1 LAEIDHIIL
10 QEERRLYGDKAY
22 VGQEE
27 AICARAPQA
36 RNFMERPAAR
46 KFPLSVEK
54 QRRNRKKAAIRS
66 RVEHVFGVIKH
77 IFGWRKVRF
86 KGIAKNLQYAY
97 GVAAA
102 VNIYLHRRTLGKLF
116 GGGSELPLGVS

>member
-1 LAEIDHIIL
+1 LSDE
-10 QEERRLYGDKAY
+10 EERR
-22 VGQEE
+22 
-27 AICARAPQA
+27 
-36 RNFMERPAAR
+36 N
-46 KFPLSVEK
+46 
-54 QRRNRKKAAIRS
+54 RRKAAIRS

-86 KGIAKNLQYAY
+86 KGIAKNFQYAY

-116 GGGSELPLGVS
+116 GGGTELPLGVS